1 MFSKI
6 ALAKMI
12 DHSLLRPD
20 ATEDD
25 VIRCCEEAKELH
37 FACVM
42 VLPYWC
48 QIAERRL
55 RGSDIKVGTV
65 VAYPLGTVPTSV
77 KVYEARQSIG
87 NGATELDVV
96 INLGALKS
104 GDYSTVQQ
112 DIEEV
117 VTISKLAGL
126 TEDGDDILTKVII
139 EVGMT
144 TREEQTKVCRLA
156 KSARVDFIKTCTGQ
170 GPRGVTVQDVKHI
183 RQVIGR
189 EIGIKASGGIRT
201 IQQAMA
207 LINAGANRIGTSTG
221 VQIVEAYDQSQG
233 AMTEEMLRQA

>member
-20 ATEDD
+20 ASEDD

-37 FACVM
+37 FACMM

-48 QIAERRL
+48 QVAERRL
-55 RGSDIKVGTV
+55 RGSDVKVGTV
-65 VAYPLGTVPTSV
+65 VAYPFGTVPTSV
-77 KVYEARQSIG
+77 KVYEAKQATG
-87 NGATELDVV
+87 NGATELDIVV
-96 INLGALKS
+96 NLGAVKS
-104 GDYSTVQQ
+104 RDYAGVQR
-112 DIEEV
+112 DVEEV
-117 VTISKLAGL
+117 VTVAKLAGL
-126 TEDGDDILTKVII
+126 TEDGDDILAKVII
-139 EVGMT
+139 EVGML
-144 TREEQTKVCRLA
+144 TREEQTRVCRIA

-183 RQVIGR
+183 RQVVGR
-189 EIGIKASGGIRT
+189 EMGIKASGGIRT

-221 VQIVEAYDQSQG
+221 VQIVGAYDQSQG
-233 AMTEEMLRQA
+233 AMTEEVLR